1 MRRVFSQCRKELAQF
16 RRDRISVGLAFLL
29 PVITLFLFGFGT
41 RLEVKDLSVAII
53 NFDGGKASRDYIERI
68 FATQQLI
75 PSSFQGTNPF
85 EPLDR
90 GKARASIVIPSDFSA
105 DLARGK
111 PIDVQ
116 ALVDATDVN
125 NARVVKNI
133 LVGANQ
139 FFLTTRGLIEMN
151 QQLVPEIRLW
161 FNPGRDE
168 ALYIVPGTI
177 AFVMWIFPSLLSSI
191 SVSREKEQGT
201 ILQISASSMTPK
213 EFIGGKLFAYI
224 LVGLLESIVVILV
237 CWLVFGLSI
246 KGSAP
251 MFFLNLLLFLAS
263 SVNFG
268 LVAGSR
274 ANNQTAGVQIVATLG
289 FTTALLLSG
298 FIYPVRNIIY
308 PLSLISN
315 IVPAR
320 YFIEGCRDAFVRGTE
335 WNSHLYIPLA
345 LIIANIVLFRIST
358 KLISKMQLEA

>member
-1 MRRVFSQCRKELAQF
+1 MIRTFSQCGKELAQF
-16 RRDRISVGLAFLL
+16 RRDRISVGLAFIL

-41 RLEVKDLSVAII
+41 RLEVKDLPVAII

-68 FATQQLI
+68 FFTQQLI
-75 PSSFQGTNPF
+75 PSKFQGSDPF

-90 GKARASIVIPSDFSA
+90 GKARASIVIPPEFSRH
-105 DLARGK
+105 LKSGK
-111 PIDVQ
+111 SVKIQ
-116 ALVDATDVN
+116 AVVDATDVN

-139 FFLTTRGLIEMN
+139 FFLATRGLVDIQ

-168 ALYIVPGTI
+168 TLYIVPGTI
-177 AFVMWIFPSLLSSI
+177 AFVMWIFPSLLASI

-201 ILQISASSMTPK
+201 ILQISASSITPS
-213 EFIGGKLFAYI
+213 EFIGGKLIAYTI
-224 LVGLLESIVVILV
+224 VGLLEALVVILV
-237 CWLVFGLSI
+237 CWIVFGLSI

-268 LVAGSR
+268 LLAGSR
-274 ANNQTAGVQIVATLG
+274 ANTQTAGVQIVATVG

-298 FIYPVRNIIY
+298 FIYPIRNIIY

-335 WNSHLYIPLA
+335 WHSHLYIPLA
-345 LIIANIVLFRIST
+345 LLIANLILFRVST
-358 KLISKMQLEA
+358 KIISKMQLEA